1 MPKLSG
7 TVSGS
12 YNNFLNSISSQVVDA
27 QNTTTSA
34 AAGVTLTLPIFQGG
48 RPSAQVRQAQAR
60 TSQAIETYVATERQ
74 VIAQTRGA
82 YAAWKANQQII
93 SATEQAVG
101 ANALSLE
108 GVRAENSVGT
118 RSILDILNAEQEYL
132 NAQVQLVSAKRNSY
146 VAAFSVLAAMGK
158 AEARDLGIE
167 GGALY
172 DPEANYERVKG
183 QIWDRSEEH

>member
-60 TSQAIETYVATERQ
+60 TSQAIETSVATERQ
-74 VIAQTRGA
+74 AIAQTRGA
-82 YAAWKANQQII
+82 YAAWTANQ
-93 SATEQAVG
+93 EQKSGGQGRGVLVRVTVG
-101 ANALSLE
+101 GCRLH
-108 GVRAENSVGT
+108 
-118 RSILDILNAEQEYL
+118 
-132 NAQVQLVSAKRNSY
+132 K
-146 VAAFSVLAAMGK
+146 K
-158 AEARDLGIE
+158 
-167 GGALY
+167 
-172 DPEANYERVKG
+172 
-183 QIWDRSEEH
+183 